1 MDWVNFQP
9 HSKECV
15 RGRVLELIRGILE
28 YSDLD
33 GSRRLALSILGGD
46 IVESPT
52 SLPSRDTV
60 DRPSVIY
67 LEAAG
72 QLWLDRPNEVP
83 AGLWRGGQ
91 TYFLTDP
98 DLCWRVL
105 IPKGPRSWFE
115 D

>member
-1 MDWVNFQP
+1 MDGVNLQP
-9 HSKECV
+9 HPKECV

-33 GSRRLALSILGGD
+33 GGRRLALSILGGD

-52 SLPSRDTV
+52 RLPSRDTV

-83 AGLWRGGQ
+83 AWLWSG
-91 TYFLTDP
+91 
-98 DLCWRVL
+98 
-105 IPKGPRSWFE
+105 
-115 D
+115 